1 MFGYV
6 TIKEVLYFRYQ
17 MAQLDFPLYC
27 EALLEYIY
35 MLSCIDFGMSVFNVY
50 DPRITVKFI
59 QTLAHALERFISI
72 PEYVKISGCSM
83 HV

>member
-35 MLSCIDFGMSVFNVY
+35 I
-50 DPRITVKFI
+50 
-59 QTLAHALERFISI
+59 
-72 PEYVKISGCSM
+72 YVVM
-83 HV
+83 YRLWHVCF